1 MKIAGKFEGSI
12 AIMEEMFKTVI
23 IVKLIPVLCF
33 RTVMTNT
40 KRVAD
45 DTKGLYESATDD
57 VRATYNLRNLY
68 GFTRLMDQAGNS
80 DLSPVLDTIEHALL
94 SQNPKSRYVPA
105 RKDFLF
111 AWFLTTIPIFLRDKF
126 TWPE

>member
-1 MKIAGKFEGSI
+1 MKYMHKRV
-12 AIMEEMFKTVI
+12 K
-23 IVKLIPVLCF
+23 IVKVISVLCF

-57 VRATYNLRNLY
+57 VRATYSLRNLY
-68 GFTRLMDQAGNS
+68 GFTRLMDQAGNF
-80 DLSPVLDTIEHALL
+80 DLSPVLDTIEHALV

-111 AWFLTTIPIFLRDKF
+111 AWFLTIIPIFLRDKF